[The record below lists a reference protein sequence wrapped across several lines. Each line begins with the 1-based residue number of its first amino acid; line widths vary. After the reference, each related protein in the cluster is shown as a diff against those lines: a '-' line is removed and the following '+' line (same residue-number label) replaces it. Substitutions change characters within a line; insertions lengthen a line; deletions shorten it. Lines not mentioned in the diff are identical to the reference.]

1 MQITFVQS
9 GVPRP
14 VSVLDEY
21 VRVTSGIDSAD
32 GPKAD
37 ETDGEVRKARD
48 TAVSERR
55 FRFLVAGYAVSSYGT
70 FLNMVALNLF
80 VYETTGRALA
90 MGLFMAVRLA
100 SGFVAGLVVG
110 GLLARFSAKSIMLW
124 ANVAQGAVM
133 LVLILAPDG
142 LLTGALMA
150 VSVVIGAC
158 GTLFM
163 VALRSSIPEMV
174 GEDRRAWANSIS
186 ITGRSLA
193 MVAGFASAGVV
204 VSLVGYTAAFLLDMA
219 TFVACAVTVALLPI
233 AGGKGADGKA
243 ADGKKAS
250 GKGTAGGGA
259 DGNGA
264 DGAAS
269 EGSGAE
275 KDASGVSSAKG
286 GRRWRPVAFL
296 ALAAAPGMGLMVA
309 LRGVDSFGS
318 SSHNA
323 ALPIYSTS
331 LDASNPAVF
340 VSAFWCV
347 WALGNIGAQQV
358 IQRYAQRTG
367 RSVGALGFG
376 YGTVVMSAAF
386 IAAFAGFP
394 LAVTAVIALIAGAA
408 DGLTEVAYTSHLQTL
423 PATLRGHAFG
433 LSATFEN
440 LGFGVGMIL
449 VAAALDRFSPL
460 AVVGWSHGAAVVGA
474 VVFLLR
480 VAGVRRAARGRTG
493 LREEEAVEGRPDRG
507 DRDGA
512 EVSRG

>member
-1 MQITFVQS
+1 M
-9 GVPRP
+9 G
-14 VSVLDEY
+14 
-21 VRVTSGIDSAD
+21 SAD
-32 GPKAD
+32 GPK
-37 ETDGEVRKARD
+37 TGEAEGDARKARD

-124 ANVAQGAVM
+124 ANVGQGSVM

-174 GEDRRAWANSIS
+174 GEDRRAWANSLS

-193 MVAGFASAGVV
+193 MVAGFASAGIV
-204 VSLVGYTAAFLLDMA
+204 VSLVGYTAAFVVDMA
-219 TFVACAVTVALLPI
+219 TFVVCAVTVALLPI
-233 AGGKGADGKA
+233 AGGKGVKAGEADA
-243 ADGKKAS
+243 E
-250 GKGTAGGGA
+250 GTGGA
-259 DGNGA
+259 SA
-264 DGAAS
+264 DAEGAAGA
-269 EGSGAE
+269 EARGSGAG
-275 KDASGVSSAKG
+275 KDASSAKG

-309 LRGVDSFGS
+309 LRGVDAFGS

-323 ALPIYSTS
+323 ALPIYSTT

-460 AVVGWSHGAAVVGA
+460 AVVGWSHGAAIVVA

-480 VAGVRRAARGRTG
+480 VAGVRR
-493 LREEEAVEGRPDRG
+493 
-507 DRDGA
+507 
-512 EVSRG
+512 

>member
-14 VSVLDEY
+14 ASVLDEY
-21 VRVTSGIDSAD
+21 VRVTSGMGSAD

-37 ETDGEVRKARD
+37 ETDGDARKARD

-124 ANVAQGAVM
+124 ANVGQGAVM

-142 LLTGALMA
+142 MLTGALMA

-174 GEDRRAWANSIS
+174 GEDRRAWANSLS

-204 VSLVGYTAAFLLDMA
+204 VSLVGYTAAFLVDMA

-233 AGGKGADGKA
+233 AGGKGAGGSA
-243 ADGKKAS
+243 PESSEASEAS
-250 GKGTAGGGA
+250 G
-259 DGNGA
+259 
-264 DGAAS
+264 
-269 EGSGAE
+269 GSGGSKGSERSGGSVAG
-275 KDASGVSSAKG
+275 KDASAAKS

-309 LRGVDSFGS
+309 LRGVDAFGS

-460 AVVGWSHGAAVVGA
+460 AVVGWSHGAAIVVA

-480 VAGVRRAARGRTG
+480 VAGVRRAERTG
-493 LREEEAVEGRPDRG
+493 RAGLRKEEAVEGRPDRG

-512 EVSRG
+512 EVSGG

>member
-1 MQITFVQS
+1 
-9 GVPRP
+9 
-14 VSVLDEY
+14 
-21 VRVTSGIDSAD
+21 
-32 GPKAD
+32 
-37 ETDGEVRKARD
+37 
-48 TAVSERR
+48 
-55 FRFLVAGYAVSSYGT
+55 
-70 FLNMVALNLF
+70 MVALNLF

-124 ANVAQGAVM
+124 ANVGQGAVM
-133 LVLILAPDG
+133 LLLILAPES
-142 LLTGALMA
+142 LVNGALMA

-174 GEDRRAWANSIS
+174 GEDRRAWANSLS

-219 TFVACAVTVALLPI
+219 TFVVCAVTVALLPI
-233 AGGKGADGKA
+233 AGGKGAGTDAEKPEKPGKA
-243 ADGKKAS
+243 EKPEKAGKS
-250 GKGTAGGGA
+250 GP
-259 DGNGA
+259 
-264 DGAAS
+264 
-269 EGSGAE
+269 
-275 KDASGVSSAKG
+275 
-286 GRRWRPVAFL
+286 RWRPVAFL
-296 ALAAAPGMGLMVA
+296 ALAAAPGLGLMVA
-309 LRGVDSFGS
+309 LRGVDAFGS

-460 AVVGWSHGAAVVGA
+460 AVVGWSHGAAIVVA

-480 VAGVRRAARGRTG
+480 VAALRRAEPAGPMGRAGQAGQAGQAEDTG
-493 LREEEAVEGRPDRG
+493 RAGLGKEEAVEGRPDRG

>member
-1 MQITFVQS
+1 M
-9 GVPRP
+9 G
-14 VSVLDEY
+14 
-21 VRVTSGIDSAD
+21 SAD

-37 ETDGEVRKARD
+37 ETDGDTRKAREAREARD

-124 ANVAQGAVM
+124 ANVGQGAVM
-133 LVLILAPDG
+133 LVLVLAPDG
-142 LLTGALMA
+142 MLTGALMA

-174 GEDRRAWANSIS
+174 GEDRRAWANSLS

-204 VSLVGYTAAFLLDMA
+204 VSLVGYTAAFLVDMA

-233 AGGKGADGKA
+233 AGGKGAGGSAPKA
-243 ADGKKAS
+243 PKGSESSAS
-250 GKGTAGGGA
+250 SGAGKGAS
-259 DGNGA
+259 
-264 DGAAS
+264 AAKS
-269 EGSGAE
+269 
-275 KDASGVSSAKG
+275 

-309 LRGVDSFGS
+309 LRGVDAFGS

-449 VAAALDRFSPL
+449 VAAALDRYSPL
-460 AVVGWSHGAAVVGA
+460 AVVGWSHGAAIVVA

-480 VAGVRRAARGRTG
+480 VAGVRRAERTG
-493 LREEEAVEGRPDRG
+493 RAGLRKEEAVEGRPDRG

>member
-1 MQITFVQS
+1 M
-9 GVPRP
+9 
-14 VSVLDEY
+14 
-21 VRVTSGIDSAD
+21 TSGIDNAD
-32 GPKAD
+32 GPKTDEAD
-37 ETDGEVRKARD
+37 GGARKNRD

-124 ANVAQGAVM
+124 ANVGQGAVM

-174 GEDRRAWANSIS
+174 GEDRRAWANSLS

-204 VSLVGYTAAFLLDMA
+204 VSLVGYTAAFLVDMA

-233 AGGKGADGKA
+233 AGGRGAGGSGAAKGADGRA
-243 ADGKKAS
+243 ADG
-250 GKGTAGGGA
+250 AG
-259 DGNGA
+259 
-264 DGAAS
+264 
-269 EGSGAE
+269 
-275 KDASGVSSAKG
+275 KDAPGAPPAKG
-286 GRRWRPVAFL
+286 GRRRRPVAFL

-309 LRGVDSFGS
+309 LRGVDAFGS

-394 LAVTAVIALIAGAA
+394 LAATAVIALIAGAA

-460 AVVGWSHGAAVVGA
+460 AVVGWSHGAAIVVA

-480 VAGVRRAARGRTG
+480 VAGVRRAERAGRAG
-493 LREEEAVEGRPDRG
+493 LRKEEAVEGRPDRG

-512 EVSRG
+512 EVSGG

>member
-9 GVPRP
+9 GVSRP
-14 VSVLDEY
+14 APALDEY
-21 VRVTSGIDSAD
+21 ERVTSGIESAD
-32 GPKAD
+32 GPTAD
-37 ETDGEVRKARD
+37 EPDDGSRKARD

-90 MGLFMAVRLA
+90 MGLFMAVRLG

-110 GLLARFSAKSIMLW
+110 ALLARFSAKSIMLW
-124 ANVAQGAVM
+124 ANVGQGGVM
-133 LVLILAPDG
+133 LLLILAPES
-142 LLTGALMA
+142 LVTGALMA

-174 GEDRRAWANSIS
+174 GEDRRAWANSLS

-219 TFVACAVTVALLPI
+219 TFVICAVTVALLPI
-233 AGGKGADGKA
+233 AGGGKGSGTDAGKPAEKAGKA
-243 ADGKKAS
+243 EQS
-250 GKGTAGGGA
+250 GKGGP
-259 DGNGA
+259 
-264 DGAAS
+264 
-269 EGSGAE
+269 
-275 KDASGVSSAKG
+275 
-286 GRRWRPVAFL
+286 RWRPVAYL
-296 ALAAAPGMGLMVA
+296 ALAAAPGLGLMVA
-309 LRGVDSFGS
+309 LRGVDAFGS
-318 SSHNA
+318 ASHNA

-358 IQRYAQRTG
+358 IQRYTQRTG
-367 RSVGALGFG
+367 KTVGALGFG

-460 AVVGWSHGAAVVGA
+460 AVVGWSHGAAIVVA

-480 VAGVRRAARGRTG
+480 VAALRRAEPAGPSGREGGAGQAG
-493 LREEEAVEGRPDRG
+493 LRKEEAVEGRPDRG

>member
-1 MQITFVQS
+1 M
-9 GVPRP
+9 G
-14 VSVLDEY
+14 
-21 VRVTSGIDSAD
+21 SAD

-37 ETDGEVRKARD
+37 EADGGARKSREAQEDRD

-110 GLLARFSAKSIMLW
+110 GLLARFSAKNIMLW
-124 ANVAQGAVM
+124 ANVGQGAVM

-174 GEDRRAWANSIS
+174 GEDRRAWANSLS

-204 VSLVGYTAAFLLDMA
+204 VSLVGYTAAFVVDMA

-233 AGGKGADGKA
+233 AGGKGADA
-243 ADGKKAS
+243 AKGAG
-250 GKGTAGGGA
+250 GKGADAKGA
-259 DGNGA
+259 DGT
-264 DGAAS
+264 AAR
-269 EGSGAE
+269 GSGAGL
-275 KDASGVSSAKG
+275 DASGAASAKG

-309 LRGVDSFGS
+309 LRGVDAFGS

-460 AVVGWSHGAAVVGA
+460 AVVGWSHGAAIVVA

-480 VAGVRRAARGRTG
+480 VAGTRRVGRAG
-493 LREEEAVEGRPDRG
+493 LRKEEAVEGRPDRG

-512 EVSRG
+512 EVSGG

>member
-14 VSVLDEY
+14 VPVLDEY
-21 VRVTSGIDSAD
+21 VRVTSGIDDAD
-32 GPKAD
+32 GRKAY
-37 ETDGEVRKARD
+37 ETDGGAGKDRD

-55 FRFLVAGYAVSSYGT
+55 FRFLVTGYAVSSYGT

-124 ANVAQGAVM
+124 ANVGQGGVM
-133 LVLILAPDG
+133 LVLILAPES

-174 GEDRRAWANSIS
+174 GEDRRAWANSLS

-219 TFVACAVTVALLPI
+219 TFVVCAVTVALLPI
-233 AGGKGADGKA
+233 AGGKGAGSTAPGGSKRS
-243 ADGKKAS
+243 AD
-250 GKGTAGGGA
+250 
-259 DGNGA
+259 
-264 DGAAS
+264 
-269 EGSGAE
+269 
-275 KDASGVSSAKG
+275 KG
-286 GRRWRPVAFL
+286 GSRWRPVAFL
-296 ALAAAPGMGLMVA
+296 ALAAAPGLGLMVA
-309 LRGVDSFGS
+309 LRGVDAFGS

-358 IQRYAQRTG
+358 IQRYTQRTG
-367 RSVGALGFG
+367 RTVGALGFG

-460 AVVGWSHGAAVVGA
+460 AVVGWSHGAAIVVA

-480 VAGVRRAARGRTG
+480 VAGLRRRAEHAGHTG
-493 LREEEAVEGRPDRG
+493 LRKEQAVEGRPYRG

-512 EVSRG
+512 EASRG

>member
-9 GVPRP
+9 GVLRP
-14 VSVLDEY
+14 APVLDEY
-21 VRVTSGIDSAD
+21 VRVTSGIDDAD
-32 GPKAD
+32 GPKAI
-37 ETDGEVRKARD
+37 ETDGGAGKGRD
-48 TAVSERR
+48 AAVSERR

-110 GLLARFSAKSIMLW
+110 GLLARFSAKGIMLW
-124 ANVAQGAVM
+124 ANVAQGGVM
-133 LVLILAPDG
+133 LVLILAPES
-142 LLTGALMA
+142 LVTGALMA

-174 GEDRRAWANSIS
+174 GEDRRSWANSLS

-219 TFVACAVTVALLPI
+219 TFVVCAVTVALLPI
-233 AGGKGADGKA
+233 AGGRGAG
-243 ADGKKAS
+243 S
-250 GKGTAGGGA
+250 TAP
-259 DGNGA
+259 
-264 DGAAS
+264 GAA
-269 EGSGAE
+269 
-275 KDASGVSSAKG
+275 KDAPKAGEGTS
-286 GRRWRPVAFL
+286 RWRPVAFV
-296 ALAAAPGMGLMVA
+296 ALAAAPGLGLMVA
-309 LRGVDSFGS
+309 LRGVDAFGS

-323 ALPIYSTS
+323 ALPVYSTS

-358 IQRYAQRTG
+358 IQRYTQRTG
-367 RSVGALGFG
+367 RTVGALGFG

-440 LGFGVGMIL
+440 LGFGVGMIM

-460 AVVGWSHGAAVVGA
+460 AVVGWSHGAAIAVA

-480 VAGVRRAARGRTG
+480 VAGLRRRAEHAGRTG
-493 LREEEAVEGRPDRG
+493 LRKEQAVEGRPDRG

>member
-1 MQITFVQS
+1 
-9 GVPRP
+9 
-14 VSVLDEY
+14 
-21 VRVTSGIDSAD
+21 
-32 GPKAD
+32 
-37 ETDGEVRKARD
+37 
-48 TAVSERR
+48 
-55 FRFLVAGYAVSSYGT
+55 
-70 FLNMVALNLF
+70 MVALNLF

-90 MGLFMAVRLA
+90 MGLFMAVRLG

-110 GLLARFSAKSIMLW
+110 ALLARFSAKSIMLW
-124 ANVAQGAVM
+124 ANVGQGGVM
-133 LVLILAPDG
+133 LLLILAPES
-142 LLTGALMA
+142 LVTGALMA

-174 GEDRRAWANSIS
+174 GEDRRAWANSLS

-219 TFVACAVTVALLPI
+219 TFVICAVTVALLPI
-233 AGGKGADGKA
+233 AGGGKGAGTDAGKPEKAGKA
-243 ADGKKAS
+243 EQS
-250 GKGTAGGGA
+250 GKGG
-259 DGNGA
+259 
-264 DGAAS
+264 
-269 EGSGAE
+269 
-275 KDASGVSSAKG
+275 KG
-286 GRRWRPVAFL
+286 GPRWRPVAFL
-296 ALAAAPGMGLMVA
+296 ALAAAPGLGLMVA
-309 LRGVDSFGS
+309 LRGVDAFGS
-318 SSHNA
+318 ASHNA

-358 IQRYAQRTG
+358 IQRYTQRTG
-367 RSVGALGFG
+367 KTVGALGFG

-460 AVVGWSHGAAVVGA
+460 AVVGWSHGAAIVVA

-480 VAGVRRAARGRTG
+480 VAALRRAEPPGPSGRAGGAGQAG
-493 LREEEAVEGRPDRG
+493 LRKEEAVEGRPDRG

>member
-1 MQITFVQS
+1 M
-9 GVPRP
+9 
-14 VSVLDEY
+14 E
-21 VRVTSGIDSAD
+21 SAD
-32 GPKAD
+32 GPTAD
-37 ETDGEVRKARD
+37 EPDDGSRKTRD

-90 MGLFMAVRLA
+90 MGLFMAVRLG

-110 GLLARFSAKSIMLW
+110 ALLARFSAKSIMLW
-124 ANVAQGAVM
+124 ANVGQGGVM
-133 LVLILAPDG
+133 LLLILAPES
-142 LLTGALMA
+142 LVTGALMA

-174 GEDRRAWANSIS
+174 GEDRRAWANSLS

-219 TFVACAVTVALLPI
+219 TFVICAVTVALLPI
-233 AGGKGADGKA
+233 AGGGRGAGTDAGKPEKAGKA
-243 ADGKKAS
+243 EQS
-250 GKGTAGGGA
+250 GKGGP
-259 DGNGA
+259 
-264 DGAAS
+264 
-269 EGSGAE
+269 
-275 KDASGVSSAKG
+275 
-286 GRRWRPVAFL
+286 RWRPVAFL
-296 ALAAAPGMGLMVA
+296 ALAAAPGLGLMVA
-309 LRGVDSFGS
+309 LRGVDAFGS
-318 SSHNA
+318 ASHNA

-358 IQRYAQRTG
+358 IQRYTQRTG
-367 RSVGALGFG
+367 KTVGALGFG

-460 AVVGWSHGAAVVGA
+460 AVVGWSHGAAIVVA

-480 VAGVRRAARGRTG
+480 VAALRRAEPPGPSGRAGGAGQAG
-493 LREEEAVEGRPDRG
+493 LRKEEAVEGRPDRG

>member
-1 MQITFVQS
+1 M
-9 GVPRP
+9 G
-14 VSVLDEY
+14 
-21 VRVTSGIDSAD
+21 SAD
-32 GPKAD
+32 GPTAD
-37 ETDGEVRKARD
+37 EPDGGSRKTRD
-48 TAVSERR
+48 TEVSERR

-110 GLLARFSAKSIMLW
+110 ELLARFSAKSIMLW
-124 ANVAQGAVM
+124 ANVGQGAVM
-133 LVLILAPDG
+133 LVLILAPES
-142 LLTGALMA
+142 LVTGALMA

-174 GEDRRAWANSIS
+174 GEDRRAWANSLS
-186 ITGRSLA
+186 ITGRSMA

-219 TFVACAVTVALLPI
+219 TFVICAVTVALLPI
-233 AGGKGADGKA
+233 AGGKGA
-243 ADGKKAS
+243 
-250 GKGTAGGGA
+250 GT
-259 DGNGA
+259 D
-264 DGAAS
+264 
-269 EGSGAE
+269 AE
-275 KDASGVSSAKG
+275 KPGNAEKSGP
-286 GRRWRPVAFL
+286 RWRPVAFL
-296 ALAAAPGMGLMVA
+296 ALAAAPGLGLMVA
-309 LRGVDSFGS
+309 LRGVDAFGS

-358 IQRYAQRTG
+358 IQRYTQRTG
-367 RSVGALGFG
+367 KTVGALGFG

-460 AVVGWSHGAAVVGA
+460 AVVGWSHGAAIVVA

-480 VAGVRRAARGRTG
+480 VAALRRAEPAGPMGRAGGAG
-493 LREEEAVEGRPDRG
+493 LRKEEAVEGRPDRG

>member
-1 MQITFVQS
+1 M
-9 GVPRP
+9 G
-14 VSVLDEY
+14 
-21 VRVTSGIDSAD
+21 SAD
-32 GPKAD
+32 GPTAD
-37 ETDGEVRKARD
+37 EPDGGSRKTRD

-80 VYETTGRALA
+80 VYEMTGRALA

-124 ANVAQGAVM
+124 ANVGQGAVM
-133 LVLILAPDG
+133 LVLILAPDS
-142 LLTGALMA
+142 LVTGALMA

-174 GEDRRAWANSIS
+174 GEDRRAWANSLS
-186 ITGRSLA
+186 ITGRSMA

-219 TFVACAVTVALLPI
+219 TFVVCAVTVALLPI
-233 AGGKGADGKA
+233 AGGKGAGSEA
-243 ADGKKAS
+243 GAS
-250 GKGTAGGGA
+250 AGAGKGEKEAK
-259 DGNGA
+259 
-264 DGAAS
+264 
-269 EGSGAE
+269 SGP
-275 KDASGVSSAKG
+275 
-286 GRRWRPVAFL
+286 RWRPVAFL
-296 ALAAAPGMGLMVA
+296 ALAAAPGLGLMVA
-309 LRGVDSFGS
+309 LRGVDAFGS

-358 IQRYAQRTG
+358 IQRYTQRTG
-367 RSVGALGFG
+367 KTVGALGFG

-460 AVVGWSHGAAVVGA
+460 AVVGWSHGAAIVVA

-480 VAGVRRAARGRTG
+480 VAALRRAEPAGPMGPAGGAGRAG
-493 LREEEAVEGRPDRG
+493 LRKEEAVEGRPDRG

>member
-1 MQITFVQS
+1 M
-9 GVPRP
+9 
-14 VSVLDEY
+14 
-21 VRVTSGIDSAD
+21 TSGIESAD
-32 GPKAD
+32 GPTAD
-37 ETDGEVRKARD
+37 EPDDGSRKARD

-90 MGLFMAVRLA
+90 MGLFMAVRLG
-100 SGFVAGLVVG
+100 SGFAAGLVVG
-110 GLLARFSAKSIMLW
+110 ALLARFSAKSIMLW
-124 ANVAQGAVM
+124 ANVGQGGVM
-133 LVLILAPDG
+133 LLLILAPES
-142 LLTGALMA
+142 LVTGALMA

-174 GEDRRAWANSIS
+174 GEDRRAWANSLS

-204 VSLVGYTAAFLLDMA
+204 VSLVGYTAAFLLDTA
-219 TFVACAVTVALLPI
+219 TFVICAVTVALLPI
-233 AGGKGADGKA
+233 AGGGKRSGTDAGKPAEKAGKA
-243 ADGKKAS
+243 EQS
-250 GKGTAGGGA
+250 GKGGP
-259 DGNGA
+259 
-264 DGAAS
+264 
-269 EGSGAE
+269 
-275 KDASGVSSAKG
+275 
-286 GRRWRPVAFL
+286 RWRPVAFL
-296 ALAAAPGMGLMVA
+296 ALAAAPGLGLMVA
-309 LRGVDSFGS
+309 LRGVDAFGS
-318 SSHNA
+318 ASHNA

-358 IQRYAQRTG
+358 IQRYTQRTG
-367 RSVGALGFG
+367 KTVGALGFG

-394 LAVTAVIALIAGAA
+394 LAVTAVIALVAGAA
-408 DGLTEVAYTSHLQTL
+408 DGLTEVSYTSHLQTL

-460 AVVGWSHGAAVVGA
+460 AVVGWSHGAAIVVA

-480 VAGVRRAARGRTG
+480 VAALRRAEPAGPNGRAGGAGQAG
-493 LREEEAVEGRPDRG
+493 LRKEEAVEGRPDRG

>member
-1 MQITFVQS
+1 
-9 GVPRP
+9 
-14 VSVLDEY
+14 
-21 VRVTSGIDSAD
+21 
-32 GPKAD
+32 
-37 ETDGEVRKARD
+37 
-48 TAVSERR
+48 
-55 FRFLVAGYAVSSYGT
+55 
-70 FLNMVALNLF
+70 MVALNLF

-124 ANVAQGAVM
+124 ANVGQGSVM
-133 LVLILAPDG
+133 LVLILAPES
-142 LLTGALMA
+142 LVTGALMA

-174 GEDRRAWANSIS
+174 GEDRRAWANSLS

-219 TFVACAVTVALLPI
+219 TFVVCAVTVALLPI
-233 AGGKGADGKA
+233 AGGKGATSA
-243 ADGKKAS
+243 AGAS
-250 GKGTAGGGA
+250 DTEKGGKG
-259 DGNGA
+259 
-264 DGAAS
+264 
-269 EGSGAE
+269 EKAE
-275 KDASGVSSAKG
+275 KSEKSGP
-286 GRRWRPVAFL
+286 RWRPVAFL
-296 ALAAAPGMGLMVA
+296 ALAAAPGLGLMVA
-309 LRGVDSFGS
+309 LRGVDAFGS

-449 VAAALDRFSPL
+449 VAAALDRFTPL
-460 AVVGWSHGAAVVGA
+460 AVVGWSHGAAIVVA

-480 VAGVRRAARGRTG
+480 VAGLRRAERTG
-493 LREEEAVEGRPDRG
+493 RVGLRKEEAVEGRPDRG

>member
-1 MQITFVQS
+1 M
-9 GVPRP
+9 G
-14 VSVLDEY
+14 
-21 VRVTSGIDSAD
+21 SAD

-37 ETDGEVRKARD
+37 ETDGDTRKARD

-124 ANVAQGAVM
+124 ANVGQGAVM

-142 LLTGALMA
+142 MLTGALMA

-174 GEDRRAWANSIS
+174 GEDRRAWANSLS

-204 VSLVGYTAAFLLDMA
+204 VSLVGYTAAFLVDMA

-233 AGGKGADGKA
+233 AGGKGA
-243 ADGKKAS
+243 
-250 GKGTAGGGA
+250 AGSA
-259 DGNGA
+259 PE
-264 DGAAS
+264 AS
-269 EGSGAE
+269 EGSEGSESSGGSGAG
-275 KDASGVSSAKG
+275 KDASAAKS

-309 LRGVDSFGS
+309 LRGVDAFGS

-460 AVVGWSHGAAVVGA
+460 AVVGWSHGAAIVVA

-480 VAGVRRAARGRTG
+480 VAGVRRTERTG
-493 LREEEAVEGRPDRG
+493 RAGLRKEEAVEGRPDRG

-512 EVSRG
+512 EVSGG

>member
-1 MQITFVQS
+1 M
-9 GVPRP
+9 G
-14 VSVLDEY
+14 
-21 VRVTSGIDSAD
+21 SAD

-37 ETDGEVRKARD
+37 EPDGGSQKTRE

-124 ANVAQGAVM
+124 ANVGQGAVM
-133 LVLILAPDG
+133 LLLILAPES
-142 LLTGALMA
+142 LVTGALMA

-174 GEDRRAWANSIS
+174 GEDRRAWANSLS

-219 TFVACAVTVALLPI
+219 TFVVCAVTVALLPI
-233 AGGKGADGKA
+233 AGGKGAGTDAGKPEKA
-243 ADGKKAS
+243 GEPEKAGKS
-250 GKGTAGGGA
+250 GP
-259 DGNGA
+259 
-264 DGAAS
+264 
-269 EGSGAE
+269 
-275 KDASGVSSAKG
+275 
-286 GRRWRPVAFL
+286 RWRPVAFL
-296 ALAAAPGMGLMVA
+296 ALAAAPGLGLMVA
-309 LRGVDSFGS
+309 LRGVDAFGS

-460 AVVGWSHGAAVVGA
+460 AVVGWSHGAAIVVA

-480 VAGVRRAARGRTG
+480 VAALRRAEPAGPMGRAGRAGQAGDTG
-493 LREEEAVEGRPDRG
+493 RAGLGKEEAVEGRPDRG

>member
-1 MQITFVQS
+1 M
-9 GVPRP
+9 
-14 VSVLDEY
+14 
-21 VRVTSGIDSAD
+21 TSGIDEAD
-32 GPKAD
+32 GPKANEAGGGAGKD
-37 ETDGEVRKARD
+37 RD

-124 ANVAQGAVM
+124 ANVGQGSVM
-133 LVLILAPDG
+133 LVLILAPES
-142 LLTGALMA
+142 LVTGALMA

-174 GEDRRAWANSIS
+174 GEDRRAWANSLS

-219 TFVACAVTVALLPI
+219 TFVVCAITVALLPI
-233 AGGKGADGKA
+233 AGGKGATSA
-243 ADGKKAS
+243 AGAS
-250 GKGTAGGGA
+250 GTEKAGKG
-259 DGNGA
+259 
-264 DGAAS
+264 
-269 EGSGAE
+269 EKAE
-275 KDASGVSSAKG
+275 KSEKSGP
-286 GRRWRPVAFL
+286 RWRPVAFL
-296 ALAAAPGMGLMVA
+296 ALAAAPGLGLMVA
-309 LRGVDSFGS
+309 LRGVDAFGS

-449 VAAALDRFSPL
+449 VAAALDRFTPL
-460 AVVGWSHGAAVVGA
+460 AVVGWSHGAAIVVA

-480 VAGVRRAARGRTG
+480 VAGLRRAERTG
-493 LREEEAVEGRPDRG
+493 RVGLRKEEAVEGRPDRG

>member
-1 MQITFVQS
+1 M
-9 GVPRP
+9 
-14 VSVLDEY
+14 E
-21 VRVTSGIDSAD
+21 SAD
-32 GPKAD
+32 GPTAD
-37 ETDGEVRKARD
+37 EPDDGSRKARD

-90 MGLFMAVRLA
+90 MGLFMAVRLG

-110 GLLARFSAKSIMLW
+110 ALLARFSAKSIMLW
-124 ANVAQGAVM
+124 ANVGQGGVM
-133 LVLILAPDG
+133 LLLILAPES
-142 LLTGALMA
+142 LVTGALMA

-174 GEDRRAWANSIS
+174 GEDRRAWANSLS

-219 TFVACAVTVALLPI
+219 TFVICAVTVALLPI
-233 AGGKGADGKA
+233 AGGGKGSGTDAGKPEKAGKA
-243 ADGKKAS
+243 EQG
-250 GKGTAGGGA
+250 GKGGP
-259 DGNGA
+259 
-264 DGAAS
+264 
-269 EGSGAE
+269 
-275 KDASGVSSAKG
+275 
-286 GRRWRPVAFL
+286 RWRPVAFL
-296 ALAAAPGMGLMVA
+296 ALAAAPGLGLMVA
-309 LRGVDSFGS
+309 LRGVDAFGS
-318 SSHNA
+318 ASHNA

-358 IQRYAQRTG
+358 IQRYTQRTG
-367 RSVGALGFG
+367 KTVGALGFG

-449 VAAALDRFSPL
+449 VAAALDQFSPL
-460 AVVGWSHGAAVVGA
+460 AVVGWSHGAAIVVA

-480 VAGVRRAARGRTG
+480 VAALRRAEPAGPSGRAGGAGQAG
-493 LREEEAVEGRPDRG
+493 LRKEEAVEGRPDRG

>member
-14 VSVLDEY
+14 ASVLGEY
-21 VRVTSGIDSAD
+21 VRVTSGMGSAD

-37 ETDGEVRKARD
+37 ETDGDARKARD

-124 ANVAQGAVM
+124 ANVGQGAVM

-142 LLTGALMA
+142 MLTGALMA

-174 GEDRRAWANSIS
+174 GEDRRAWANSLS

-204 VSLVGYTAAFLLDMA
+204 VSLVGYTAAFLVDMA

-233 AGGKGADGKA
+233 AGGKGAGGKE
-243 ADGKKAS
+243 
-250 GKGTAGGGA
+250 AGGSA
-259 DGNGA
+259 PE
-264 DGAAS
+264 AAEGS
-269 EGSGAE
+269 KGSGSSGGSGGSGAG
-275 KDASGVSSAKG
+275 KDASAAKS

-309 LRGVDSFGS
+309 LRGVDAFGS

-460 AVVGWSHGAAVVGA
+460 AVVGWSHGAAIVVA

-480 VAGVRRAARGRTG
+480 VAGVRRAERTG
-493 LREEEAVEGRPDRG
+493 RAGLRKEEAVEGRPDRG

-512 EVSRG
+512 EVSGG

>member
-1 MQITFVQS
+1 
-9 GVPRP
+9 
-14 VSVLDEY
+14 
-21 VRVTSGIDSAD
+21 
-32 GPKAD
+32 
-37 ETDGEVRKARD
+37 
-48 TAVSERR
+48 
-55 FRFLVAGYAVSSYGT
+55 
-70 FLNMVALNLF
+70 MVALNLF

-124 ANVAQGAVM
+124 ANVGQGAVM
-133 LVLILAPDG
+133 LVLILAPES
-142 LLTGALMA
+142 LVTGALMA

-174 GEDRRAWANSIS
+174 GEDRRAWANSLS
-186 ITGRSLA
+186 ITGRSMA

-219 TFVACAVTVALLPI
+219 TFVVCAVTVALLPI
-233 AGGKGADGKA
+233 AGGKGAGSEA
-243 ADGKKAS
+243 GAS
-250 GKGTAGGGA
+250 AGAGKGEKEAK
-259 DGNGA
+259 
-264 DGAAS
+264 
-269 EGSGAE
+269 SGP
-275 KDASGVSSAKG
+275 
-286 GRRWRPVAFL
+286 RWRPVAFL
-296 ALAAAPGMGLMVA
+296 ALAAAPGLGLMVA
-309 LRGVDSFGS
+309 LRGVDAFGS

-358 IQRYAQRTG
+358 IQRYTQRTG
-367 RSVGALGFG
+367 KTVGALGFG

-460 AVVGWSHGAAVVGA
+460 AVVGWSHGAAIVVA

-480 VAGVRRAARGRTG
+480 VAALRRAEPAGPMGPAGGAGRAG
-493 LREEEAVEGRPDRG
+493 LRKEEAVEGRPDRG

>member
-1 MQITFVQS
+1 M
-9 GVPRP
+9 G
-14 VSVLDEY
+14 
-21 VRVTSGIDSAD
+21 SAD

-37 ETDGEVRKARD
+37 ETDGDARKARD

-124 ANVAQGAVM
+124 ANVGQGAVM

-142 LLTGALMA
+142 MLTGALMA

-174 GEDRRAWANSIS
+174 GEDRRAWANSLS

-204 VSLVGYTAAFLLDMA
+204 VSLVGYTAAFLVDMA

-233 AGGKGADGKA
+233 AGGKGAGGKE
-243 ADGKKAS
+243 
-250 GKGTAGGGA
+250 AGGSA
-259 DGNGA
+259 PE
-264 DGAAS
+264 AAEGS
-269 EGSGAE
+269 KGSGSSGGSGGSGAG
-275 KDASGVSSAKG
+275 KDASAAKS

-309 LRGVDSFGS
+309 LRGVDAFGS

-460 AVVGWSHGAAVVGA
+460 AVVGWSHGAAIVVA

-480 VAGVRRAARGRTG
+480 VAGVRRAERTG
-493 LREEEAVEGRPDRG
+493 RAGLRKEEAVEGRPDRG

-512 EVSRG
+512 EVSGG

>member
-1 MQITFVQS
+1 M
-9 GVPRP
+9 G
-14 VSVLDEY
+14 
-21 VRVTSGIDSAD
+21 SAD

-37 ETDGEVRKARD
+37 EPDGGSQKTRE

-124 ANVAQGAVM
+124 ANVGQGAVM
-133 LVLILAPDG
+133 LLLILAPES
-142 LLTGALMA
+142 LVTGALMA

-174 GEDRRAWANSIS
+174 GEDRRAWANSLS

-219 TFVACAVTVALLPI
+219 TFVVCAVTVALLPI
-233 AGGKGADGKA
+233 AGGKGAGVDAGKPE
-243 ADGKKAS
+243 K
-250 GKGTAGGGA
+250 
-259 DGNGA
+259 
-264 DGAAS
+264 
-269 EGSGAE
+269 AE
-275 KDASGVSSAKG
+275 KSGP
-286 GRRWRPVAFL
+286 RWRPVAFL
-296 ALAAAPGMGLMVA
+296 ALAAAPGLGLMVA
-309 LRGVDSFGS
+309 LRGVDAFGS

-460 AVVGWSHGAAVVGA
+460 AVVGWSHGAAIVVA

-480 VAGVRRAARGRTG
+480 VAALRRAGRAGDTGRVG
-493 LREEEAVEGRPDRG
+493 LRKEEAVEGRPDRG

>member
-1 MQITFVQS
+1 M
-9 GVPRP
+9 
-14 VSVLDEY
+14 
-21 VRVTSGIDSAD
+21 TSGIESAD
-32 GPKAD
+32 GPTAD
-37 ETDGEVRKARD
+37 EPDDGSRKARD

-90 MGLFMAVRLA
+90 MGLFMAVRLG

-110 GLLARFSAKSIMLW
+110 ALLARFSAKSIMLW
-124 ANVAQGAVM
+124 ANVGQGGVM
-133 LVLILAPDG
+133 LLLILAPES
-142 LLTGALMA
+142 LVTGALMA

-174 GEDRRAWANSIS
+174 GEDRRAWANSLS

-219 TFVACAVTVALLPI
+219 TFVICAVTVALLPI
-233 AGGKGADGKA
+233 AGGGKGSGTDAGKPEKAGKA
-243 ADGKKAS
+243 EQG
-250 GKGTAGGGA
+250 GKGGP
-259 DGNGA
+259 
-264 DGAAS
+264 
-269 EGSGAE
+269 
-275 KDASGVSSAKG
+275 
-286 GRRWRPVAFL
+286 RWRPVAFL
-296 ALAAAPGMGLMVA
+296 ALAAAPGLGLMVA
-309 LRGVDSFGS
+309 LRGVDAFGS
-318 SSHNA
+318 ASHNA

-358 IQRYAQRTG
+358 IQRYTQRTG
-367 RSVGALGFG
+367 KTVGALGFG

-460 AVVGWSHGAAVVGA
+460 AVVGWSHGAAIVVA

-480 VAGVRRAARGRTG
+480 VAALRRAEPAGPSGRAGGAGQAG
-493 LREEEAVEGRPDRG
+493 LRKEEAVEGRPDRG